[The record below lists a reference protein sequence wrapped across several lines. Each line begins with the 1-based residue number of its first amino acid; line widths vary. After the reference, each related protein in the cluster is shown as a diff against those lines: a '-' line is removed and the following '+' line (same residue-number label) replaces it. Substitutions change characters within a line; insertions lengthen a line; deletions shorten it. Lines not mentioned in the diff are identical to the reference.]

1 MNIKNTQKDFQ
12 GASSPELATSSLTW
26 LVAWLV
32 MKLLRFVAEAKKLSN
47 HHRTPISSSMFGPG
61 GRDLTSLKWPTAHK
75 FLKGYKFSL
84 ISLKLMEIL
93 PLQLSSPLVRFK
105 RLIKPRR
112 WKLGSLAKAKLPDE
126 GRITVAVIGADQG
139 KSKMEEGISLK
150 AGSNV

>member
-1 MNIKNTQKDFQ
+1 
-12 GASSPELATSSLTW
+12 
-26 LVAWLV
+26 
-32 MKLLRFVAEAKKLSN
+32 
-47 HHRTPISSSMFGPG
+47 
-61 GRDLTSLKWPTAHK
+61 
-75 FLKGYKFSL
+75 
-84 ISLKLMEIL
+84 MEIL

-139 KSKMEEGISLK
+139 KSKMEGGISLK

>member
-61 GRDLTSLKWPTAHK
+61 RRDLTSLKWPTAHK
-75 FLKGYKFSL
+75 SL
-84 ISLKLMEIL
+84 LRRVGVFWHRHTAVIKSL
-93 PLQLSSPLVRFK
+93 SPHMV
-105 RLIKPRR
+105 
-112 WKLGSLAKAKLPDE
+112 S
-126 GRITVAVIGADQG
+126 VIGADQREKVILG
-139 KSKMEEGISLK
+139 AQLSYQI
-150 AGSNV
+150 

>member
-75 FLKGYKFSL
+75 SLFRHSMKKLRKGFFRGPAHGFSHWSRSEREGNSGSSAFLSNLSL
-84 ISLKLMEIL
+84 ECK
-93 PLQLSSPLVRFK
+93 
-105 RLIKPRR
+105 
-112 WKLGSLAKAKLPDE
+112 
-126 GRITVAVIGADQG
+126 
-139 KSKMEEGISLK
+139 
-150 AGSNV
+150 

>member
-1 MNIKNTQKDFQ
+1 MFNRRKQKDFQ

-75 FLKGYKFSL
+75 SL
-84 ISLKLMEIL
+84 LRQSMKQTFKEISLGPAHGFSHWSRSEREGNSGSSAF
-93 PLQLSSPLVRFK
+93 LSNL
-105 RLIKPRR
+105 
-112 WKLGSLAKAKLPDE
+112 SLECK
-126 GRITVAVIGADQG
+126 
-139 KSKMEEGISLK
+139 
-150 AGSNV
+150 

>member
-75 FLKGYKFSL
+75 SLFRHSMKIYQSSGRGPAHGFSHWSRSEREGNSGSSAFLSNLSL
-84 ISLKLMEIL
+84 ECK
-93 PLQLSSPLVRFK
+93 
-105 RLIKPRR
+105 
-112 WKLGSLAKAKLPDE
+112 
-126 GRITVAVIGADQG
+126 
-139 KSKMEEGISLK
+139 
-150 AGSNV
+150 